1 MAKQGSVFESS
12 FRLEKLQDFS
22 EEEEDLILAGV
33 IMMVLLER
41 DRG

>member
-1 MAKQGSVFESS
+1 M
-12 FRLEKLQDFS
+12 EKLKDFS